1 MENEPNK
8 GKTSPH
14 FCWTIS
20 ILGVLVVG
28 LVSYILTCKVMC
40 ADILMEYISFAS
52 VILSTTLS
60 IFAILYTYTSNI
72 EIQRQ
77 FDKINSTS
85 DKINST
91 SDKINSTS
99 DRINSTSDRIML
111 TSEKLDANMSIILS
125 HLKNIDNT
133 QQKIKETLDDNTQKI
148 PLEIEKITNFPKQNN
163 INM

>member
-91 SDKINSTS
+91 SD
-99 DRINSTSDRIML
+99 RINSTSDRIML

>member
-1 MENEPNK
+1 MENESNK
-8 GKTSPH
+8 SKSSLH
-14 FCWTIS
+14 FWWIIC
-20 ILGVLVVG
+20 ILAVLIII
-28 LVSYILTCKVMC
+28 LLAYILTYRVMC

-52 VILSTTLS
+52 VILSITLS
-60 IFAILYTYTSNI
+60 IFAILYTYTSNT

-77 FDKINSTS
+77 FDKMNSAA
-85 DKINST
+85 
-91 SDKINSTS
+91 
-99 DRINSTSDRIML
+99 DRINSTSK
-111 TSEKLDANMSIILS
+111 ELDKNMNIILS